1 MDLSFINLLP
11 MKKDRISNQ
20 EIQRLVA
27 PNSPEF
33 PKYVTQL
40 LNLVNN
46 NAQGTRPSV
55 VGQMTELL
63 TKSKARTVAE
73 WRSYYDKEKPN
84 GIAAATDKI
93 KRKLV
98 EMQSAMASI
107 TDEMVESWVEDLVY
121 TKTFTGLR
129 VQEVILCYLAEQ
141 MGNVEYKVA
150 TVEEES
156 QGIDGWIKDRP
167 IQVKPSTYRTS
178 MARSSE
184 AIKVPI
190 VYYEKKKE
198 GLFIEYPEDLLG

>member
-1 MDLSFINLLP
+1 

-129 VQEVILCYLAEQ
+129 VQEVILSYLAEQ
-141 MGNVEYKVA
+141 MGDVEYRVA

-156 QGIDGWIKDRP
+156 QGIDGWIKGRP
-167 IQVKPSTYRTS
+167 IQVKAITYRTS

-184 AIKVPI
+184 EIKVPI

-198 GLFIEYPEDLLG
+198 GLFIEYPADLLEQ

>member
-1 MDLSFINLLP
+1 

-46 NAQGTRPSV
+46 NARGTRPEV
-55 VGQMTELL
+55 VGQMTDLL
-63 TKSKARTVAE
+63 AKSGARTVAE
-73 WRSYYDKEKPN
+73 WRSYYDKKMPN
-84 GIAAATDKI
+84 GIATATDKI

-98 EMQSAMASI
+98 EMKKVMASI
-107 TDEMVESWVEDLVY
+107 TDDMVKDWVEDLVY
-121 TKTFTGLR
+121 TKTFIGLR
-129 VQEVILCYLAEQ
+129 VQDVILSYLAQQ
-141 MGNVEYKVA
+141 MGDVEYRVA

-167 IQVKPSTYRTS
+167 IQVKPSTYKES
-178 MARSSE
+178 KARYSE
-184 AIKVPI
+184 VIEVPI
-190 VYYEKKKE
+190 VYYEKKD
-198 GLFIEYPEDLLG
+198 GLSIEYPEDLLEQ

>member
-1 MDLSFINLLP
+1 

-40 LNLVNN
+40 LNLVNS

-63 TKSKARTVAE
+63 TESGARTVAE
-73 WRSYYDKEKPN
+73 WRSYYDREMPD

-150 TVEEES
+150 TAEEEGR
-156 QGIDGWIKDRP
+156 GIDGWINDRP
-167 IQVKPSTYRTS
+167 IQVKPSTHMAA

-184 AIKVPI
+184 VIEVPI

>member
-1 MDLSFINLLP
+1 

-46 NAQGTRPSV
+46 NAQGTRSKV
-55 VGQMTELL
+55 VGQMTDLL
-63 TKSKARTVAE
+63 AESGARTVAE
-73 WRSYYDKEKPN
+73 WRSYYDKKMPN

-93 KRKLV
+93 RRKLV

-107 TDEMVESWVEDLVY
+107 TDDMVKDWVEDLVY

-129 VQEVILCYLAEQ
+129 VQEVILSYLAQQ
-141 MGNVEYKVA
+141 MGEAEYRVA
-150 TVEEES
+150 TAEEES

-167 IQVKPSTYRTS
+167 IQVKAITYRTS

-184 AIKVPI
+184 VIEVPI

-198 GLFIEYPEDLLG
+198 GLFIEYPEDLLE

>member
-1 MDLSFINLLP
+1 

-46 NAQGTRPSV
+46 NARGTRPEV
-55 VGQMTELL
+55 VGQMTDLL
-63 TKSKARTVAE
+63 AKSGARTVAE
-73 WRSYYDKEKPN
+73 WRSYYDKKMPN
-84 GIAAATDKI
+84 GIATATDKI

-98 EMQSAMASI
+98 EMKKVMASI
-107 TDEMVESWVEDLVY
+107 TDDMVKDWVEDLVY

-129 VQEVILCYLAEQ
+129 VQDVILSYLAQQ
-141 MGNVEYKVA
+141 MGDVEYGVA
-150 TVEEES
+150 TVEDES

-167 IQVKPSTYRTS
+167 IQVKPSTYKES

-184 AIKVPI
+184 VIKVPI

-198 GLFIEYPEDLLG
+198 GLFIEYPEDLLEQ

>member
-1 MDLSFINLLP
+1 

-73 WRSYYDKEKPN
+73 WRSYYDEKMPN
-84 GIAAATDKI
+84 GIAAATDRVR
-93 KRKLV
+93 RKLV

-107 TDEMVESWVEDLVY
+107 TDDMVKDWVEDLVY

-129 VQEVILCYLAEQ
+129 VQDVILSYLAEQ
-141 MGNVEYKVA
+141 MGGAEYRAA
-150 TVEEES
+150 TAEEES

-167 IQVKPSTYRTS
+167 IQVKPSTYRES

-184 AIKVPI
+184 VIKVPI

-198 GLFIEYPEDLLG
+198 GLFIEYPEDLLEQ

>member
-11 MKKDRISNQ
+11 MKRVQISNQ

-27 PNSPEF
+27 PDSPEF

-40 LNLVNN
+40 LNLVNS

-73 WRSYYDKEKPN
+73 WRSYYDEKMPN

-93 KRKLV
+93 KQKLV

-107 TDEMVESWVEDLVY
+107 TDDMVKDWVEDLVY
-121 TKTFTGLR
+121 IKTFTGLR
-129 VQEVILCYLAEQ
+129 VQDVILSYLAQQ
-141 MGNVEYKVA
+141 MGDVEYRVA
-150 TVEEES
+150 TAVEES
-156 QGIDGWIKDRP
+156 QGIDGWIKDHP
-167 IQVKPSTYRTS
+167 IQVKPSTYEES
-178 MARSSE
+178 MASFSE
-184 AIKVPI
+184 VIKVPI
-190 VYYEKKKE
+190 VYYEKKRE
-198 GLFIEYPEDLLG
+198 GLFIKYPEDLLE

>member
-1 MDLSFINLLP
+1 

-63 TKSKARTVAE
+63 TKSKARTVAA

-129 VQEVILCYLAEQ
+129 VQEVILSYLAEQ
-141 MGNVEYKVA
+141 MGDVEYRVA

-156 QGIDGWIKDRP
+156 QGIDGWLKGRP
-167 IQVKPSTYRTS
+167 IQVKAITYRTS

-184 AIKVPI
+184 VIEVPI

-198 GLFIEYPEDLLG
+198 GLFIEYPEDLLEQ

>member
-1 MDLSFINLLP
+1 
-11 MKKDRISNQ
+11 MKKDRISKQ

-40 LNLVNN
+40 LNLVNS

-63 TKSKARTVAE
+63 TESGARTVAD
-73 WRSYYDKEKPN
+73 WRSYYDREMPD

-150 TVEEES
+150 TAEEES

>member
-1 MDLSFINLLP
+1 

-46 NAQGTRPSV
+46 NARGTRPEV
-55 VGQMTELL
+55 VGQMTDLL
-63 TKSKARTVAE
+63 AKSGARTVAE
-73 WRSYYDKEKPN
+73 WRSYYDKKMPN
-84 GIAAATDKI
+84 GIATATDKI

-98 EMQSAMASI
+98 EMKKVMASI
-107 TDEMVESWVEDLVY
+107 TDDMVKDWVEDLVY

-129 VQEVILCYLAEQ
+129 VQDVILSYLAQQ
-141 MGNVEYKVA
+141 MGDVEYRVA

-167 IQVKPSTYRTS
+167 IQVKPSTYKES
-178 MARSSE
+178 KARYSE
-184 AIKVPI
+184 VIEVPI
-190 VYYEKKKE
+190 VYYEKKD
-198 GLFIEYPEDLLG
+198 GLSIEYPEDLLEQ

>member
-1 MDLSFINLLP
+1 

-46 NAQGTRPSV
+46 NARGTRPEV
-55 VGQMTELL
+55 VGQMTDLL
-63 TKSKARTVAE
+63 AKSGARTVAE
-73 WRSYYDKEKPN
+73 WRSYYDKKMPN
-84 GIAAATDKI
+84 GIATATDKI

-98 EMQSAMASI
+98 EMKKVMASI
-107 TDEMVESWVEDLVY
+107 TDDMVKDWVEDLVY
-121 TKTFTGLR
+121 TKTFIGLR
-129 VQEVILCYLAEQ
+129 VQDVILSYLAQQ
-141 MGNVEYKVA
+141 MGDVEYRVA

-167 IQVKPSTYRTS
+167 IQ
-178 MARSSE
+178 
-184 AIKVPI
+184 
-190 VYYEKKKE
+190 
-198 GLFIEYPEDLLG
+198 

>member
-1 MDLSFINLLP
+1 
-11 MKKDRISNQ
+11 MKRDRISNQ

-27 PNSPEF
+27 PDSPEF

-40 LNLVNN
+40 LNLVNS

-73 WRSYYDKEKPN
+73 WRSYYDEKMPN

-129 VQEVILCYLAEQ
+129 VQEVILSYLAGQ

-150 TVEEES
+150 TAAEES
-156 QGIDGWIKDRP
+156 RGIDGWINDRP
-167 IQVKPSTYRTS
+167 IQVKPSTHGPA

-184 AIKVPI
+184 VIKVPI
-190 VYYEKKKE
+190 VYFEKKKG
-198 GLFIEYPEDLLG
+198 GLFIEYPEDLLE

>member
-1 MDLSFINLLP
+1 M
-11 MKKDRISNQ
+11 
-20 EIQRLVA
+20 A

-129 VQEVILCYLAEQ
+129 VQEVILSYLAEQ
-141 MGNVEYKVA
+141 MGDVEYRVA
-150 TVEEES
+150 TAEEES
-156 QGIDGWIKDRP
+156 QGIDGWIKGRP
-167 IQVKPSTYRTS
+167 IQVKAITYRTS

-184 AIKVPI
+184 EIKVPI

-198 GLFIEYPEDLLG
+198 GLFIEYPEDLLEQ

>member
-1 MDLSFINLLP
+1 

-129 VQEVILCYLAEQ
+129 VQEVILSYLAEQ

-150 TVEEES
+150 TAEEES
-156 QGIDGWIKDRP
+156 QGIDGWIKDLP
-167 IQVKPSTYRTS
+167 IQVKPSTYKP
-178 MARSSE
+178 MARLSE
-184 AIKVPI
+184 VIEVPI

-198 GLFIEYPEDLLG
+198 GLFIEYPEDLLE

>member
-1 MDLSFINLLP
+1 

-156 QGIDGWIKDRP
+156 QGIDGWIKGRP
-167 IQVKPSTYRTS
+167 IQVKAITYRTS

>member
-1 MDLSFINLLP
+1 

-129 VQEVILCYLAEQ
+129 VQEVILSYLAEQ
-141 MGNVEYKVA
+141 MGDVEYRVA
-150 TVEEES
+150 TAKEES
-156 QGIDGWIKDRP
+156 QGIDGWIKGCP
-167 IQVKPSTYRTS
+167 IQVKAITYRTS

-184 AIKVPI
+184 EIKVPI

-198 GLFIEYPEDLLG
+198 GLFIEYPEDLLEQ